1 MIGHLASFVRSS
13 ALNGGKEKVCG
24 FIGGTKSTWNYD
36 LALESIKHRGPD
48 AGSLHLKG
56 VIKVGFRRLSIID
69 ISDAANQPM
78 FAENNTGWVVFNG
91 EIYGYK
97 NLRKQLEKKG
107 HTFRTNSD
115 TEVLLNAYLEW
126 DDNFTDHIDGMFAI
140 AIWDARNHLLKL

>member
-56 VIKVGFRRLSIID
+56 AIKVGFRRLSIID

-78 FAENNTGWVVFNG
+78 FAESNAGWVVFNG
-91 EIYGYK
+91 EIYGYQ
-97 NLRKQLEKKG
+97 NLRKQLEKKRP
-107 HTFRTNSD
+107 HFP
-115 TEVLLNAYLEW
+115 
-126 DDNFTDHIDGMFAI
+126 H
-140 AIWDARNHLLKL
+140 